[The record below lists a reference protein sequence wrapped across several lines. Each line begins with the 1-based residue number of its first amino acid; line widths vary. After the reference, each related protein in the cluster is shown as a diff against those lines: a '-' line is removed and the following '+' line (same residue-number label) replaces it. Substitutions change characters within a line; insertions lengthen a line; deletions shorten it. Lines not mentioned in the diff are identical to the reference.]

1 MLTPWQFKNTIDGM
15 FVRVINGFKAICVQP
30 YDEMNKKRGRQWAA
44 SRLIVDVP
52 TSTGVINSLGVYYSV
67 LVTGDK
73 PVDLKSREFAHTGTT
88 VIADIFENPVYTG
101 GSEDPI
107 YNACGIVDTTTQVK
121 LLTGITLTDEGEQFA
136 PSIYVLGPTS
146 QQSRGAPNALYGSN
160 YILAANTSYLLK
172 FYSTDPQLQD
182 IAARIEFY
190 DGGLDVPNE
199 DIPT

>member
-1 MLTPWQFKNTIDGM
+1 MLTPWQFKNSIDGM
-15 FVRVINGFKAICVQP
+15 FVRVINGFKAICTQS
-30 YDEMNKKRGRQWAA
+30 YDEMNKKRGRQWGA
-44 SRLIVDVP
+44 SRLILDAP
-52 TSTGVINSLGVYYSV
+52 TSTGAINSAGVYYSII
-67 LVTGDK
+67 VTGDN

-101 GSEDPI
+101 GTNDPL
-107 YNACGIVDTTTQVK
+107 YSACGIVETTPNVE
-121 LLTGITLTDEGEQFA
+121 LLTGFTLTDEGDKFA
-136 PSIYVLGPTS
+136 PTVYVLGPTS

-172 FYSTDPQLQD
+172 FYSADPQIQD
-182 IAARIEFY
+182 IAVRIEMY

>member
-1 MLTPWQFKNTIDGM
+1 MLTPWQLLNSTDGM
-15 FVRVINGFKAICVQP
+15 LVRVINGFKALCTQT
-30 YDEMNKKRGRQWAA
+30 YDEMNKKRGLQWAA
-44 SRLIVDVP
+44 SRLITGAP
-52 TSTGVINSLGVYYSV
+52 TSTGVINSTGVYYSI
-67 LVTGDK
+67 LRTGDN

-101 GSEDPI
+101 GTPDPL
-107 YNACGIVDTTTQVK
+107 YNACGIAETTPTVD
-121 LLTGITLTDEGEQFA
+121 LLTGFTLTDEGVKFA
-136 PSIYVLGPTS
+136 PSVYVLGPTS

-172 FYSTDPQLQD
+172 FYSTDTQLQD
-182 IAARIEFY
+182 IAVRIEFY